1 LARDEWLEGP
11 EFAAHPSPARAGT
24 VLLENRPQSFASVD
38 AEWCFCHHTFPME
51 KQRSGKRRMRVI
63 GRAEIPQEAFL
74 ALLEIK

>member
-1 LARDEWLEGP
+1 LARDEWFEGP

-51 KQRSGKRRMRVI
+51 KIRNFSII
-63 GRAEIPQEAFL
+63 GRAEILQEAFL